1 MHNGEARS
9 SLPIHI
15 LVVEDDEDDYFIIN
29 ELIKDIPEGNFQTV
43 WCKDYQQA
51 LSSMQQAFYKL
62 YFIDYHLTDRTG
74 LDLLTEAMIDA
85 CEAPIIILTGK
96 GNPSIDKRA
105 MRLGASDY
113 LIKSELSSEKLE
125 RCIRY
130 SLERAI
136 NLRELKESE
145 RQYRNIFERTNDVI
159 FIADA
164 HLKLN
169 KINDVASHI
178 FGYVKGELLK
188 LSLIDL
194 LGRKEDQEWVLKK
207 LEHTG
212 RIDDCQVELATQ
224 QKEKKVGILSAS
236 FETDLR
242 GHRYVQG
249 IIHEIT
255 LLKRTEE
262 ITIQIEKLEAK
273 GNVIRTLAHEVR
285 NPLNNIQLSVANLQ
299 SASPDQTAE
308 YLEIIQRNSKRIDD
322 LINELMDSTR
332 YYKMKL
338 EVVSLQSVM
347 NDAIEVAQ
355 DRLMLSKVKLVVK
368 YSPAT
373 AYALVDKEKIRIA
386 FLNLI
391 INAIESM
398 EENKG
403 IMTISV
409 SSRPH
414 FHEVLIEDN
423 GCGMTENVLQ
433 NLFEPYFTSKPNGL
447 GLGLAN
453 TQAIIV
459 SHKATI
465 SVSSTIDK
473 GSTFTI
479 SFPTMPLN

>member
-1 MHNGEARS
+1 MQTSNERTP
-9 SLPIHI
+9 LPIRI
-15 LVVEDDEDDYFIIN
+15 LVVDDDEDDYFIFS
-29 ELIKDIPEGNFQTV
+29 ELIRDIPDSNFITV
-43 WCKDYQQA
+43 WCKDYQEA
-51 LSSMQQAFYKL
+51 LNCMQQTVYKL
-62 YFIDYHLTDRTG
+62 YFVDYHLTGRTG
-74 LDLLTEAMIDA
+74 LELLTEAMIDA
-85 CEAPIIILTGK
+85 CEAPIILLTGK
-96 GNPSIDKRA
+96 GNPAIDKKA
-105 MRLGASDY
+105 MQLGAVDY

-130 SLERAI
+130 SLERAA
-136 NLRELKESE
+136 NDRELKESE

-159 FIADA
+159 FIADP

-169 KINDVASHI
+169 KINDAATHI
-178 FGYVKGELLK
+178 FGYVKSELLK

-194 LGRKEDQEWVLKK
+194 FERKEDKEWVIKK
-207 LEHTG
+207 LEHTS
-212 RIDDCQVELATQ
+212 RIDDCQVDLATQ

-236 FETDLR
+236 FETDLSGR
-242 GHRYVQG
+242 RYVQG
-249 IIHEIT
+249 IIHEFT

-262 ITIQIEKLEAK
+262 INIQIEKLEAK

-355 DRLMLSKVKLVVK
+355 DRLALSKIKLVKK
-368 YSPAT
+368 YSPNQ
-373 AYALVDKEKIRIA
+373 AYASVDREKMRIA

-391 INAIESM
+391 INALESM

-403 IMTISV
+403 ILTISV
-409 SSRPH
+409 SSRSH
-414 FHEVLIEDN
+414 FHDVQIEDN

-447 GLGLAN
+447 GLGLAT
-453 TQAIIV
+453 TQAIVV

-465 SVSSTIDK
+465 RVSSTVDK

-479 SFPTMPLN
+479 SFPEVNHK